1 MIYFIAILLILI
13 TVTIYY
19 YNSLITAEQKVYDAR
34 EELLA
39 TTKDSLN
46 IIKNIINLTTNYES
60 FTKIKELYNTMNSE
74 APLNTKIKTI
84 SNISLE
90 LSKNNPDEDIYPE
103 LKTNNKYFEL
113 VNDLTN
119 SENRIL
125 DSRIKYNSAKANLS
139 IKIKSFPTNIIAKI
153 FKINIPYII

>member
-60 FTKIKELYNTMNSE
+60 FTKIKELYNTINSE

-125 DSRIKYNSAKANLS
+125 DSRIKYNYAKANLS

>member
-1 MIYFIAILLILI
+1 MIYAIAILLILI
-13 TVTIYY
+13 TITVYY
-19 YNSLITAEQKVYDAR
+19 YNSLIISEEKVYDAR

-39 TTKDSLN
+39 ITKDSLD
-46 IIKNIINLTTNYES
+46 IIKNIVILTTSYES
-60 FTKIKELYNTMNSE
+60 FTKIKELYNTINSE
-74 APLNTKIKTI
+74 TPLNTKIKTI

-90 LSKNNPDEDIYPE
+90 LSKNNLDKDIYPE

-139 IKIKSFPTNIIAKI
+139 VKIKSFPTNIIAKI
-153 FKINIPYII
+153 FKINIPYTI

>member
-60 FTKIKELYNTMNSE
+60 FTKIKELYNTINSE

-90 LSKNNPDEDIYPE
+90 LSKNNPDENIYPE

-113 VNDLTN
+113 LLFRSV
-119 SENRIL
+119 RQG
-125 DSRIKYNSAKANLS
+125 
-139 IKIKSFPTNIIAKI
+139 
-153 FKINIPYII
+153 